1 MSCSICWGNG
11 GEAHCCVWGAERNE
25 VGPQPNDC
33 PPVYLESS
41 ILARGG
47 QERRG
52 EGGSCDLGHQQQ
64 DVQWQTGTGYC
75 RPYSQMADTA
85 RARHGK
91 FSLWSDF
98 CLAAAGDEEGGGDIW
113 QRRHLMSR
121 SVNAI
126 ISPFHLRL
134 GKSLSHKLWLWLGWK
149 RQTTSWTPT
158 NPSQLAW
165 RTSVIRKVVPADRL
179 CRKVLCAAQ
188 TLSKLGERRWVK
200 TWGWMEGWFFS
211 LCFRGTAGA
220 DQPDRGTWGNNSP
233 LGPPWPPQRRN

>member
-52 EGGSCDLGHQQQ
+52 GGVVTLDTSSKMYSDKQAQ
-64 DVQWQTGTGYC
+64 DTVGPPHRWQILQG
-75 RPYSQMADTA
+75 PDTEN
-85 RARHGK
+85 
-91 FSLWSDF
+91 SLCGLTSVW
-98 CLAAAGDEEGGGDIW
+98 LQPETRGGGGDIW

-126 ISPFHLRL
+126 ISPFRLRL

-179 CRKVLCAAQ
+179 CRKALCAAQ
-188 TLSKLGERRWVK
+188 ILSKLGERRWVK

>member
-1 MSCSICWGNG
+1 MYSDKQ
-11 GEAHCCVWGAERNE
+11 AQDT
-25 VGPQPNDC
+25 VGPPHRWQILQGPDTENSLCGLTSVWLQP
-33 PPVYLESS
+33 ETR
-41 ILARGG
+41 RGG
-47 QERRG
+47 G
-52 EGGSCDLGHQQQ
+52 
-64 DVQWQTGTGYC
+64 
-75 RPYSQMADTA
+75 
-85 RARHGK
+85 
-91 FSLWSDF
+91 
-98 CLAAAGDEEGGGDIW
+98 IW

-126 ISPFHLRL
+126 ISPFRLRL

-179 CRKVLCAAQ
+179 CRKALCAAQ
-188 TLSKLGERRWVK
+188 ILSKLGERRWVK
-200 TWGWMEGWFFS
+200 TWSWMEGWFFS